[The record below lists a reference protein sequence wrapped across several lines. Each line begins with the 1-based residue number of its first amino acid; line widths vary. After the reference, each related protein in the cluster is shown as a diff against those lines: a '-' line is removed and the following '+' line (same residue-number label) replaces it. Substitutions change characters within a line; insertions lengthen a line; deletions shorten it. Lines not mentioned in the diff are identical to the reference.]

1 MKLNKKYKSKSINK
15 IDKNKKYST
24 AKTDYKWTAFITVF
38 TFMMS
43 IALSSLLDKMLKDVG
58 IIIGVI
64 MLLSVILIGI
74 LFDIIGVSV
83 TSADQKLFHSMAA
96 NKIQEGKV
104 AIDLIKNADKVSSFC
119 NDVIGDMAGI
129 ISGALGASLL
139 SKIANRYADINVILV
154 GTLITAC
161 IAGFTVGGK
170 SLGKTV
176 AINKYKE
183 IIFFI
188 SKIILKFKNLF
199 KRKKKNEIR

>member
-1 MKLNKKYKSKSINK
+1 MKLKRKYKEKSINK
-15 IDKNKKYST
+15 IEKVKKNNA
-24 AKTDYKWTAFITVF
+24 AKTDYKWTAFITLF
-38 TFMMS
+38 TFIMS
-43 IALSSLLDKMLKDVG
+43 IALTLILDNMLKDVG
-58 IIIGVI
+58 VLISVI
-64 MLLSVILIGI
+64 LLLCVILIGI

-139 SKIANRYADINVILV
+139 VKITSKINNANEILI
-154 GTLITAC
+154 GTLITAS

-170 SLGKTV
+170 SLGKTL
-176 AINKYKE
+176 AINKYRE

-188 SKIILKFKNLF
+188 SKLILKFKNLF
-199 KRKKKNEIR
+199 RIKK